1 MREPCPD
8 CNPKTLVEVLRRM
21 AELDR
26 QVEIRGRRVEV
37 VWNRQVELVGQHVEM
52 VGKQV
57 WRYPL
62 RFEIGFTL
70 ISSVRN
76 LAARG
81 PPSHPQILNILRQL
95 ATQTVSG
102 LSLVTKNKPKADFVV
117 Y

>member
-37 VWNRQVELVGQHVEM
+37 VWNKQVELVGQQVER
-52 VGKQV
+52 VGKQE

-62 RFEIGFTL
+62 RFEIGLTL

-95 ATQTVSG
+95 ATQPVSG
-102 LSLVTKNKPKADFVV
+102 LSLVTKNQPKADFVV